1 MSEVTPETQA
11 AIAAAI
17 AAMEAKLQQETEALR
32 AEVKAA
38 HEETAGVRAALAA
51 TEALSPPSGV
61 ASHKVLGMRWEH
73 FKWFYTLSAPALAS
87 VVRLVES
94 AESDATSVSV
104 QRLRDLEGQVATL
117 VRLAEL
123 SLSMIAAGAR
133 AENLVVMDEYWQ
145 HIRSNVLQPSEDY
158 KSGKQRF
165 MDVNEKALKSAL
177 AAVASKKKE
186 DGASGSGSGKRSRP
200 FTPRGQQLRPGRLR
214 PGGPAGRRRRSA
226 PAPLL
231 VV

>member
-1 MSEVTPETQA
+1 
-11 AIAAAI
+11 
-17 AAMEAKLQQETEALR
+17 MEAKLQQETEALR

-200 FTPRGQQLRPGRLR
+200 FTPRGQQQEQQGRGPPQEQQR
-214 PGGPAGRRRRSA
+214 FGQGGYGQGGQQGGAGGQPQRRF
-226 PAPLL
+226 
-231 VV
+231 